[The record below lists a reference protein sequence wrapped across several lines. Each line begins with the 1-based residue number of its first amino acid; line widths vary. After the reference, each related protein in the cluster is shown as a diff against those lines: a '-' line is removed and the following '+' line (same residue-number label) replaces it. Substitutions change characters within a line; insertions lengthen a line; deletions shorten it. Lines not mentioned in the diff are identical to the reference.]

1 MLVEQTSVKE
11 SRSLVG
17 AKSKRKRHHKT
28 NQKSVASRVAGVKHT
43 PTTALGSF
51 QLSTAPDFPQST
63 KKLPAAP

>member
-1 MLVEQTSVKE
+1 
-11 SRSLVG
+11 VG

-51 QLSTAPDFPQST
+51 QLSTAPDLPQST